1 MTNSLTFAS
10 MNPWLHCYNLSLAE
24 ENTKRHVVYMRKE
37 LRPDLLTLA
46 RIFSEFVNTSHY
58 PCSQEK
64 LAYYLDS
71 GAFEDLICPH

>member
-10 MNPWLHCYNLSLAE
+10 MNPWPHCYNLSLAE
-24 ENTKRHVVYMRKE
+24 EKSKRHVIYTRKE
-37 LRPDLLTLA
+37 LRLDLLTLA
-46 RIFSEFVNTSHY
+46 QIFSEFDDIAHY

-64 LAYYLDS
+64 LACYLGS